1 MCNCNTPSVS
11 FADSSLGEGAK
22 IVRFRKKGGSF
33 MKKVY
38 KLDEVDCAVCAQ
50 NMENGIK
57 KIVGVHS
64 AVVSYVTQKLLIEC
78 DEADLER
85 ISEEAQKV
93 IKKVDPRCR
102 IVRN

>member
-1 MCNCNTPSVS
+1 
-11 FADSSLGEGAK
+11 
-22 IVRFRKKGGSF
+22 

-57 KIVGVHS
+57 KIAGVES

-78 DEADLER
+78 DEAELER
-85 ISEEAQKV
+85 ITEEAQKV

-102 IVRN
+102 IIRN

>member
-1 MCNCNTPSVS
+1 
-11 FADSSLGEGAK
+11 
-22 IVRFRKKGGSF
+22 

-57 KIVGVHS
+57 KIQGVES

-78 DEADLER
+78 DEAELDKILD
-85 ISEEAQKV
+85 EAQKV
-93 IKKVDPRCR
+93 IKKVDPRCK
-102 IVRN
+102 IIRN

>member
-1 MCNCNTPSVS
+1 
-11 FADSSLGEGAK
+11 
-22 IVRFRKKGGSF
+22 

-50 NMENGIK
+50 NMENSIK
-57 KIVGVHS
+57 KIKGVEN

-78 DEADLER
+78 DEADLEK
-85 ISEEAQKV
+85 ITDEAQKA

-102 IVRN
+102 IVR

>member
-1 MCNCNTPSVS
+1 
-11 FADSSLGEGAK
+11 
-22 IVRFRKKGGSF
+22 
-33 MKKVY
+33 MKKVF

-57 KIVGVHS
+57 KIEGVES

-78 DEADLER
+78 DEGSLDR
-85 ISEEAQKV
+85 ILDEAQKV

-102 IVRN
+102 IIKN

>member
-1 MCNCNTPSVS
+1 
-11 FADSSLGEGAK
+11 
-22 IVRFRKKGGSF
+22 
-33 MKKVY
+33 MKKVF

-57 KIVGVHS
+57 KIDGVES
-64 AVVSYVTQKLLIEC
+64 AVVSYVTQKILIEC
-78 DEADLER
+78 DEGSIDKILD
-85 ISEEAQKV
+85 EAQKV

>member
-1 MCNCNTPSVS
+1 
-11 FADSSLGEGAK
+11 
-22 IVRFRKKGGSF
+22 
-33 MKKVY
+33 MKKVF

-57 KIVGVHS
+57 KLAGVEN

-78 DEADLER
+78 DEADLDR
-85 ISEEAQKV
+85 ILDEAQKV

>member
-1 MCNCNTPSVS
+1 
-11 FADSSLGEGAK
+11 
-22 IVRFRKKGGSF
+22 

-57 KIVGVHS
+57 KIEGVES

-78 DEADLER
+78 DESDIER
-85 ISEEAQKV
+85 IAEEAQKV

-102 IVRN
+102 IVR

>member
-1 MCNCNTPSVS
+1 
-11 FADSSLGEGAK
+11 
-22 IVRFRKKGGSF
+22 
-33 MKKVY
+33 MKKVF

-57 KIVGVHS
+57 KIDGVES

-78 DEADLER
+78 DEGEMDR
-85 ISEEAQKV
+85 ILDEAQKV

-102 IVRN
+102 IVR

>member
-1 MCNCNTPSVS
+1 
-11 FADSSLGEGAK
+11 
-22 IVRFRKKGGSF
+22 
-33 MKKVY
+33 MKKVF

-57 KIVGVHS
+57 KIDGVES

-78 DEADLER
+78 EEGSLDKILD
-85 ISEEAQKV
+85 EAQKV

-102 IVRN
+102 IIRN

>member
-1 MCNCNTPSVS
+1 
-11 FADSSLGEGAK
+11 
-22 IVRFRKKGGSF
+22 
-33 MKKVY
+33 MKKVF

-57 KIVGVHS
+57 KIDGVES

-78 DEADLER
+78 DEGAIDR
-85 ISEEAQKV
+85 ILDEAQKV

-102 IVRN
+102 IVR